1 MRDPSQQEQ
10 TALPDPMLSS
20 PVTIKKI
27 IWETD
32 DTFTITL
39 DLRELGDSYHFR
51 PGQFNMLYVFGAG
64 EAAIS
69 ISSDPARPK
78 HLVHTIHRVGVVTS
92 ALAQLKKGDV
102 IGLRGPFGSAWPLDP
117 ALGKDVCIIA
127 GGVGLPP
134 LRPLIYSIFHKR
146 KSFGRIIILY
156 GARSPLDLLYRVEL
170 ESWGKH
176 DNVDVLQTV
185 DRGDSSWKG
194 HIGVVTSL
202 LSYVKLDARS
212 TIAYVCGPERMMKF
226 ALEALEERG
235 LAEHQMYVSLE
246 RNMKCAVGFC
256 GHCQFG
262 PTFICK
268 DGPVFILPQVR
279 QLLERKEV

>member
-1 MRDPSQQEQ
+1 MRDPSQNAEGIHS
-10 TALPDPMLSS
+10 DPMLSN

-27 IWETD
+27 VWETD
-32 DTFTITL
+32 DTFTL
-39 DLRELGDSYHFR
+39 SFNLRELGETYQFR
-51 PGQFNMLYVFGAG
+51 PGQFNMLYVFGVG
-64 EAAIS
+64 EVAIS

-78 HLVHTIHRVGVVTS
+78 NLVHTIHRVGVVTS
-92 ALAQLKKGDV
+92 ALSQLKRGDV
-102 IGLRGPFGSAWPLDP
+102 IGLRGPFGSSWPLDP
-117 ALGKDVCIIA
+117 ATGKDVCIIA

-134 LRPLIYSIFHKR
+134 LRPLLYSMFHRR
-146 KSFGRIIILY
+146 KSFGRIMILY

-170 ESWGKH
+170 EAWGKH

-212 TIAYVCGPERMMKF
+212 TIAYVCGPETMMRF

-235 LAEHQMYVSLE
+235 LAEHQIYVSLE

-279 QLLERKEV
+279 RLLERKEV